1 MLGFTSRV
9 RRRLKSDAVPTFF
22 SCHQDSRVD
31 TNTATR
37 KKELQQ
43 VPNASG
49 TKCVGENSALT
60 EIKGKQTNTHIMCHE
75 SGYLDHRLCHPIED
89 HSQKNQQQN

>member
-9 RRRLKSDAVPTFF
+9 RRRLKSDAVPTLF
-22 SCHQDSRVD
+22 SCNQDSRVD

-37 KKELQQ
+37 KRELQQ

-49 TKCVGENSALT
+49 TKCVGENSGLT
-60 EIKGKQTNTHIMCHE
+60 EIKGMQTNTHIMCHV
-75 SGYLDHRLCHPIED
+75 SQYLDHRLCHPKED
-89 HSQKNQQQN
+89 HS